1 MNKAEFEAMI
11 KDLEG
16 ELGLLK
22 SRYEQWI
29 QGIERVPPMRQKE
42 RLERRL
48 RQLRREQPNNTAM
61 RYRFQAVFSRW
72 TTMNTYWQRITRQ
85 IEEGTFRRDVK
96 KAKQRRKKIEA
107 QEARASQP
115 EAAAAQPRHEAPL
128 ELDLDADFDS
138 EIGAALAALEAPKPI
153 APSAPTRSA
162 PMPPTPRAPTPGA
175 PAPAEAPPLVSK
187 RFGRPVA
194 RSRISQPPAIT
205 GTPAPPEPPAA
216 PQPGRHRPVPPPPP
230 SHGRAAPPPPPP
242 PPSPGRRA
250 APPPPPRSSP
260 TRSSPTTPTLSPRA
274 VTPRA
279 TPRTPAALRSAPK
292 PAAGRSS
299 LSDGDLQRVY
309 DKYVSAKKQN
319 NERVDNLSREKLAK
333 KIRAME
339 PKLRQKYGSAN
350 VDFEVVVKGGRV
362 GLKPKK
368 KT

>member
-29 QGIERVPPMRQKE
+29 QGIERIPPMRQKE

-115 EAAAAQPRHEAPL
+115 EAAAAAANAGPL

-138 EIGAALAALEAPKPI
+138 EIAGALAALELPKAPQPV
-153 APSAPTRSA
+153 ASP
-162 PMPPTPRAPTPGA
+162 
-175 PAPAEAPPLVSK
+175 PAESPPLVSK

-194 RSRISQPPAIT
+194 RSRISQPPEIT
-205 GTPAPPEPPAA
+205 GTPAPPAPPSS

-230 SHGRAAPPPPPP
+230 SRGRAAPPPPPP
-242 PPSPGRRA
+242 PPPGRRA

-260 TRSSPTTPTLSPRA
+260 TTPTVSPRA

-279 TPRTPAALRSAPK
+279 APRTPAALRSAPK

-299 LSDGDLQRVY
+299 LSDRDLQRVY

-368 KT
+368 KS

>member
-1 MNKAEFEAMI
+1 MI

-29 QGIERVPPMRQKE
+29 QGIERVPPTRQKE

-96 KAKQRRKKIEA
+96 KAKQRQEKIKA
-107 QEARASQP
+107 QEARDEQRTRDSRPAP
-115 EAAAAQPRHEAPL
+115 VVRDEPL

-138 EIGAALAALEAPKPI
+138 EIGAALAALEE
-153 APSAPTRSA
+153 
-162 PMPPTPRAPTPGA
+162 
-175 PAPAEAPPLVSK
+175 PALVSK
-187 RFGRPVA
+187 RFGLPVA
-194 RSRISQPPAIT
+194 RPPMPRSQA
-205 GTPAPPEPPAA
+205 PAA
-216 PQPGRHRPVPPPPP
+216 PSQPIAHRPPPPPP
-230 SHGRAAPPPPPP
+230 STTAQGRPAPPPPPP
-242 PPSPGRRA
+242 PPPPGRRA
-250 APPPPPRSSP
+250 APPPPPSRSAP
-260 TRSSPTTPTLSPRA
+260 TISPRA
-274 VTPRA
+274 PAARVA
-279 TPRTPAALRSAPK
+279 PRTPAVLRSAPQ
-292 PAAGRSS
+292 PGATRSS
-299 LSDGDLQRVY
+299 LTDRDLQRVY
-309 DKYVSAKKQN
+309 HKYVDAKKQN
-319 NERVDNLSREKLAK
+319 NERVDNLSPEKLAK

-339 PKLRQKYGSAN
+339 PQLRQKYGSAN

-368 KT
+368 KQ